1 MEEIKNWWGVFGLF
15 GCVTVVSSSLE
26 RRCHRQGSL
35 TALTNLRSVA
45 REKGVLLARPRQ
57 VCRNGNLS
65 VCALKLFSFF
75 LFLFFSFLLK
85 SVVFCIMA
93 MCLGVYAFPLICSL
107 LLCPLWVDVLVGL
120 VTQSSYTEPVSTP
133 ITSTTLVCWNGW
145 RLLFNVLLLLDSRQL
160 YSVSTVPVEPLGLAL
175 ETSVSYQ
182 HYWCSVSV
190 DLWSLPLSGI
200 RHPVSFRCLH
210 FLLSHPFFI
219 FCSLSLLTS
228 SSAWYGSKSPFLMQ
242 LCLLCFT
249 CNQ

>member
-1 MEEIKNWWGVFGLF
+1 M
-15 GCVTVVSSSLE
+15 GCVWIVRLCYCGFELAGATLSPTRISHCPDQSPLSGTREGSVTCSPTPSLQE
-26 RRCHRQGSL
+26 W
-35 TALTNLRSVA
+35 
-45 REKGVLLARPRQ
+45 KF
-57 VCRNGNLS
+57 VC
-65 VCALKLFSFF
+65 VCAKAIFFFSFP
-75 LFLFFSFLLK
+75 FFFLLK
-85 SVVFCIMA
+85 SVVFCIMT
-93 MCLGVYAFPLICSL
+93 MCLGVYAFPLICSP

-200 RHPVSFRCLH
+200 RHPVSFLCLR
-210 FLLSHPFFI
+210 FSLSHPFFI

-228 SSAWYGSKSPFLMQ
+228 SSA
-242 LCLLCFT
+242 
-249 CNQ
+249 